1 MPATKNNCCN
11 AEASSATRTV
21 GKNRLIFKTITIFT
35 IGLASLNWPAPSSA
49 LATPLTIKNQAR
61 ENLKAGKSQEAL
73 DLLNKNSSQSN
84 TDSQYFFLKGRA
96 LQDLRRNTESL
107 SNYSIAIFLN
117 PKFTNAYINRGLVK
131 GALKDIEGA
140 LSDLDQA
147 LIIEPKNLAA
157 LVNRGVTY
165 GGLNKPLLAITDF
178 NRVIQID
185 PNYADAYRNR
195 GLTKHLI
202 GDKKGA
208 CDDWRKSK
216 DLGILDAA
224 EWLSKYCIE

>member
-1 MPATKNNCCN
+1 M
-11 AEASSATRTV
+11 
-21 GKNRLIFKTITIFT
+21 
-35 IGLASLNWPAPSSA
+35 
-49 LATPLTIKNQAR
+49 
-61 ENLKAGKSQEAL
+61 
-73 DLLNKNSSQSN
+73 
-84 TDSQYFFLKGRA
+84 
-96 LQDLRRNTESL
+96 
-107 SNYSIAIFLN
+107 
-117 PKFTNAYINRGLVK
+117 K
-131 GALKDIEGA
+131 GALKDIDGA

-208 CDDWRKSK
+208 CDDWKKSK
-216 DLGILDAA
+216 DLGIIDAA

>member
-1 MPATKNNCCN
+1 MKLVANNN
-11 AEASSATRTV
+11 HAAKMSRSSHIADNIILNFNV
-21 GKNRLIFKTITIFT
+21 ITILALGF
-35 IGLASLNWPAPSSA
+35 GLINLPPPSSA

-73 DLLNKNSSQSN
+73 DLLIKNSSQLN

-117 PKFTNAYINRGLVK
+117 PKFTNALINRGLVK
-131 GALKDIEGA
+131 GALQDINGA
-140 LSDLDQA
+140 LGDLDQA
-147 LIIEPKNLAA
+147 LILEPKNLAA
-157 LVNRGVTY
+157 LINRGVTY

-178 NRVIQID
+178 DRAIQID
-185 PNYADAYRNR
+185 PNYADAFRNR
-195 GLTKHLI
+195 GLTRHLI

-208 CDDWRKSK
+208 CDDWSKSK
-216 DLGILDAA
+216 DLGIVDAA
-224 EWLSKYCIE
+224 EWLEKLCR

>member
-1 MPATKNNCCN
+1 MTLAKNNSH
-11 AEASSATRTV
+11 AAKMS
-21 GKNRLIFKTITIFT
+21 RLSHIGNNIILNFNVITFLA
-35 IGLASLNWPAPSSA
+35 IGFGLTNLPAPSSA

-117 PKFTNAYINRGLVK
+117 PKFTNALINRGLVK
-131 GALKDIEGA
+131 GALQDINGA
-140 LSDLDQA
+140 LGDLDQA
-147 LIIEPKNLAA
+147 LILEPKNLAA

-178 NRVIQID
+178 DRVIQID
-185 PNYADAYRNR
+185 PNYADAFRNR

-208 CDDWRKSK
+208 CDDWSKSK
-216 DLGILDAA
+216 DLGIVDAA
-224 EWLSKYCIE
+224 EWLAKLCR